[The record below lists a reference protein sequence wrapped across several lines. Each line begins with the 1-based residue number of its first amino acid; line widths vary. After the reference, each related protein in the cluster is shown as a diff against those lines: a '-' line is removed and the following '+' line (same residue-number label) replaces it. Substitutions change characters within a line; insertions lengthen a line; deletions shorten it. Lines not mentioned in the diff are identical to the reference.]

1 MCPMLLPAGNPAWR
15 AAPTVLLR
23 FRSLFT
29 AFVVGSFL
37 VSVVA
42 SAYPMFLSAS
52 QNDLLAD
59 TIDNG
64 TVTRYGMGLAY
75 RSTDVPIDA
84 DGGRA
89 PLWRRRGEAFAAEAA
104 RSSSLDAVEGHIF
117 GGVVTVTGLDG
128 SPPPTGV
135 VDGRLFAGTGAIE
148 HAEVRS
154 GVEGD
159 GLWLPDIVAE
169 PLSVGPGDEVLL
181 HSPAGEARVAVDGV
195 YEGLYSQPRR
205 GYWRLWNDDIYP
217 CPEVDCVPPPQF
229 IIAEPEQ
236 LLELSR
242 TLGFERANFAW
253 QAPSRTDPPLTL
265 NDAIELAAFERS
277 FLQRASTGGGSYA
290 LFRCCG
296 RWFTR
301 DGSTEITVTG
311 NAGLVVQDVEQRIAA
326 VQGPMVVLL
335 LAGLAI
341 ALGVV
346 AAAGLFAVAARRV
359 EVGVLSNRGWGPA
372 AFGMKASVEVGL
384 PAVLGGLT
392 GWLTAAAL
400 VATVGPDAPPSPSA
414 RVAAAAAALVGTL
427 VAIVI
432 VGVVSAF
439 ASAARHEHRHRVTRL
454 LAAIP
459 WEIGFFALAWIFA
472 GRLSEGGV
480 RVVDGV
486 ERPQAEVYVLPLMVA
501 VGAGIVCARLAR
513 LALRWATSAGG
524 SGAGATWLATRRLRS
539 GATLT
544 SLFLVAGVLT
554 LSVSTTASSTVASLR
569 ATVDAKSKIFV
580 GSDVQVRV
588 TDDAD
593 PAPGYPYPVT
603 LVTRMRDA
611 GSIEDGEARYD
622 LLVVEPD
629 GFVAAAYWDDS
640 FADEPLPTLL
650 ARLDA
655 PGSGR
660 VPVIIANGA
669 GVEPAFVTIGQEEMP
684 VDVVGTATTFP
695 GTSSD
700 SHPLLV
706 ADRTTL
712 AEAFRGLPD
721 PLATPRA
728 TTEVWVRG
736 PSDGVLD
743 TMAELGVLPQLVL
756 TAEEVQDIPFIDAAV
771 QTFLVLRVLGI
782 AAVVLLIAVAVVY
795 LRARQRDRLVATLLS
810 DRMGMPRSTMRAA
823 SVVELGAMLAVSFV
837 AGTLVGLVSSALVVP
852 SIDPLPSIPPAPL
865 VAVPWFALLVTAAGL
880 VAAAF
885 VGGAMA
891 DRGARASSTAEV
903 MRVAE

>member
-84 DGGRA
+84 DGGRV
-89 PLWRRRGEAFAAEAA
+89 PLWRRRGEAFASEAA

-392 GWLTAAAL
+392 GWLAAAAL
-400 VATVGPDAPPSPSA
+400 VAVVGPDAPPAPSA
-414 RVAAAAAALVGTL
+414 KVAAAAAALVGTL

-524 SGAGATWLATRRLRS
+524 SGAGATWLAARRLRS

-593 PAPGYPYPVT
+593 PAPGYPYAVT

-629 GFVAAAYWDDS
+629 GFDGCRVLGRLVRRRAAPDVARSPRRTGEWACARHRRQRCGRRAGVRHDRARGDARGCRGHRDHIPGHVVGLASAPRGGPDRARRGVPRAPRSARDAASDDGG
-640 FADEPLPTLL
+640 LG
-650 ARLDA
+650 ARPAGQRARHDWRARRPA
-655 PGSGR
+655 PVGAHGR
-660 VPVIIANGA
+660 GGA
-669 GVEPAFVTIGQEEMP
+669 GHP
-684 VDVVGTATTFP
+684 VHRCRRADVPRVAGARYRGGGAVG
-695 GTSSD
+695 
-700 SHPLLV
+700 
-706 ADRTTL
+706 RRR
-712 AEAFRGLPD
+712 RGLPAC
-721 PLATPRA
+721 ATA
-728 TTEVWVRG
+728 
-736 PSDGVLD
+736 
-743 TMAELGVLPQLVL
+743 
-756 TAEEVQDIPFIDAAV
+756 
-771 QTFLVLRVLGI
+771 
-782 AAVVLLIAVAVVY
+782 
-795 LRARQRDRLVATLLS
+795 
-810 DRMGMPRSTMRAA
+810 
-823 SVVELGAMLAVSFV
+823 
-837 AGTLVGLVSSALVVP
+837 
-852 SIDPLPSIPPAPL
+852 
-865 VAVPWFALLVTAAGL
+865 
-880 VAAAF
+880 
-885 VGGAMA
+885 
-891 DRGARASSTAEV
+891 
-903 MRVAE
+903 

>member
-1 MCPMLLPAGNPAWR
+1 MLLPAGNPAWR

-23 FRSLFT
+23 FRSLFA
-29 AFVVGSFL
+29 AFAVGALL
-37 VSVVA
+37 VAVVA

-52 QNDLLAD
+52 QNDLLRAA
-59 TIDNG
+59 IANG
-64 TVTRYGMGLAY
+64 TVTPYGMGLAY

-84 DGGRA
+84 GGARV
-89 PLWRRRGEAFAAEAA
+89 PLWERRGEAFAAEAA
-104 RSSSLDAVEGHIF
+104 RSPSLEPVQAHVF

-128 SPPPTGV
+128 SPPPTGLV
-135 VDGRLFAGTGAIE
+135 QGRLFAGTEAID
-148 HAEVRS
+148 HVDVRS
-154 GVEGD
+154 GAEGD
-159 GLWLPDIVAE
+159 GLWLPDTVAE
-169 PLSVGPGDEVLL
+169 PLAVGPGDEVLL

-195 YEGLYSQPRR
+195 YEGLYSEPRR

-229 IIAEPEQ
+229 IIAETRQ

-265 NDAIELAAFERS
+265 DDATELAAFERS
-277 FLQRASTGGGSYA
+277 FLRRASTGGESYG

-296 RWFTR
+296 RWFTPG
-301 DGSTEITVTG
+301 GSTEITVTG
-311 NAGLVVQDVEQRIAA
+311 NAALVVQDVEQRIAA

-335 LAGLAI
+335 VAGLAI

-346 AAAGLFAVAARRV
+346 AAAALFAVAARRV
-359 EVGVLSNRGWGPA
+359 EIGVLSNRGWGPA
-372 AFGMKASVEVGL
+372 TFGVKASLEVVL
-384 PAVLGGLT
+384 PAALGGLA
-392 GWLTAAAL
+392 GWLAAAAL
-400 VATVGPDAPPSPSA
+400 VAGVGPDAPPAPSA
-414 RVAAAAAALVGTL
+414 RVTAAAAALAGTL

-454 LAAIP
+454 LAAMP
-459 WEIGFFALAWIFA
+459 WELGFFALAWVYA
-472 GRLSEGGV
+472 RQLSDGGV

-486 ERPQAEVYVLPLMVA
+486 ERPQAEVYVLPLLVA
-501 VGAGIVCARLAR
+501 LGAGIVCARLAY
-513 LALRWATSAGG
+513 LGLRWATSAGG
-524 SGAGATWLATRRLRS
+524 SGAGAGWLAARRLRS

-544 SLFLVAGVLT
+544 SVFLVAGVLT

-622 LLVVEPD
+622 MLVIEPD
-629 GFVAAAYWDDS
+629 GFAAAAYWNDA
-640 FADEPLPTLL
+640 FADESLPALL
-650 ARLDA
+650 DRLD
-655 PGSGR
+655 PQEGGP
-660 VPVIIANGA
+660 VPVIVANGA
-669 GVEPAFVTIGQEEMP
+669 GVDPAFVTIGQETMP

-700 SHPLLV
+700 THPLLV
-706 ADRTTL
+706 MDRTAL
-712 AEAFRGLPD
+712 AQASRGLPD

-728 TTEVWVRG
+728 TAEVWVHG
-736 PSDGVLD
+736 PPDSVLD
-743 TMAELGVLPQLVL
+743 TMDELGVLPQLVL

-795 LRARQRDRLVATLLS
+795 LRARQRGRLVATLLS

-823 SVVELGAMLAVSFV
+823 SVAELGAMLAVSFV
-837 AGTLVGLVSSALVVP
+837 AGSLVGLVSSALVVP
-852 SIDPLPSIPPAPL
+852 SIDPLPSIPPDPL

-880 VAAAF
+880 AAAAV
-885 VGGAMA
+885 VGGVMA

>member
-1 MCPMLLPAGNPAWR
+1 MPLPAGNPVWR
-15 AAPTVLLR
+15 AAPTVMLR
-23 FRSLFT
+23 FRSLFA
-29 AFVVGSFL
+29 AFAVGVFL

-52 QNDLLAD
+52 QNDFLA
-59 TIDNG
+59 TAIDDG
-64 TVTRYGMGLAY
+64 TVTPYGMGLAY

-84 DGGRA
+84 AGA
-89 PLWRRRGEAFAAEAA
+89 QVPLWQRRAEAFATEAA
-104 RSSSLDAVEGHIF
+104 RSPSLGPTEGHIF

-135 VDGRLFAGTGAIE
+135 VDGRLFAGTEAIE
-148 HAEVRS
+148 HVEVRS

-159 GLWLPDIVAE
+159 GLWLPDTVAE

-195 YEGLYSQPRR
+195 YEGLYSEPRR

-229 IIAEPEQ
+229 IIAEPQQ

-242 TLGFERANFAW
+242 TLGFERATFAW
-253 QAPSRTDPPLTL
+253 QAPSRADPPLTL
-265 NDAIELAAFERS
+265 DDATELAAFERS
-277 FLQRASTGGGSYA
+277 FLQRASTGGESYA

-311 NAGLVVQDVEQRIAA
+311 VAGLVVQDVEQRIAA
-326 VQGPMVVLL
+326 VDGPMVVLL
-335 LAGLAI
+335 VAGLAI

-346 AAAGLFAVAARRV
+346 AAGGLFAVAARRV
-359 EVGVLSNRGWGPA
+359 EIGVLSNRGWGPA
-372 AFGMKASVEVGL
+372 AFGMKASVEVVL
-384 PAVLGGLT
+384 PAILGGLT
-392 GWLTAAAL
+392 GWFAAAAL
-400 VATVGPDAPPSPSA
+400 VAMVGPDAAPAPSA

-454 LAAIP
+454 LTAIP

-472 GRLSEGGV
+472 GRLSDGGV

-513 LALRWATSAGG
+513 LALRWGTSAGG
-524 SGAGATWLATRRLRS
+524 SGAGATWLAVRRLRS
-539 GATLT
+539 GAALT
-544 SLFLVAGVLT
+544 SVFVVAGVLT
-554 LSVSTTASSTVASLR
+554 LSISTTASSTVASLR
-569 ATVDAKSKIFV
+569 ATVEAKSKVFV
-580 GSDVQVRV
+580 GSDVQVWV
-588 TDDAD
+588 TDNATPD
-593 PAPGYPYPVT
+593 PSYSYPVT
-603 LVTRMRDA
+603 RVTRMRDA
-611 GSIEDGEARYD
+611 GSLDDGEASFD

-629 GFVAAAYWDDS
+629 GFAAAAYWDDS
-640 FADEPLPTLL
+640 FADESLTALV
-650 ARLDA
+650 ARLA
-655 PGSGR
+655 SRGGP
-660 VPVIIANGA
+660 VPVIVANGA
-669 GVEPAFVTIGQEEMP
+669 GAEPASMTIGQEEVP
-684 VDVVGTATTFP
+684 VSVAGTATTFP

-700 SHPLLV
+700 SRPLLV
-706 ADRTTL
+706 MDRTAL

-728 TTEVWVRG
+728 TTEIWVHG
-736 PSDGVLD
+736 PPDSVLD
-743 TMAELGVLPQLVL
+743 TMDELGVFPQLVL

-782 AAVVLLIAVAVVY
+782 AAAVLLIAVAVVY
-795 LRARQRDRLVATLLS
+795 LRARQRDRVVATLLS
-810 DRMGMPRSTMRAA
+810 DRMGMPRPTMRAA
-823 SVVELGAMLAVSFV
+823 SVVELGALLAVSFV
-837 AGTLVGLVSSALVVP
+837 VGCARRPGLERARRTEHRSAPVDPPGSVGRRARRWRSS
-852 SIDPLPSIPPAPL
+852 SRPPASRQRPS
-865 VAVPWFALLVTAAGL
+865 WAARWPT
-880 VAAAF
+880 
-885 VGGAMA
+885 GAP
-891 DRGARASSTAEV
+891 GRAP
-903 MRVAE
+903 RRR